1 MTTLDYIKQSFSYI
15 GKISDVGA
23 SKFALDNGF
32 DIDRVITSE
41 DMKAISASTD
51 RFVNNNILHPESVN
65 ENGFSVSWGADSI
78 QSYIKLM
85 LKKYGIEL
93 NEETSALVGLGVVSS
108 YMDY

>member
-15 GKISDVGA
+15 G
-23 SKFALDNGF
+23 KFALDNGF

-51 RFVNNNILHPESVN
+51 SFVNNNILHPESVN

-78 QSYIKLM
+78 KSYIKLM